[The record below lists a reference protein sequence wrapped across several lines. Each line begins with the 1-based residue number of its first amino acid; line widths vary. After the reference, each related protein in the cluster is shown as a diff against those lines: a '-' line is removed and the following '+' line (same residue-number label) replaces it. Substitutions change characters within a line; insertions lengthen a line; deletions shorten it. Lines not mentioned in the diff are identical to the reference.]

1 MVVVT
6 SYKLIEAGEHD
17 IVVPMSE
24 FENLIETNSQAAED
38 LVLARGDLNRV
49 GAELILCN
57 LAATVDLL
65 AVEEFVEL
73 SDETRSS
80 IMKIAEIGEKIVP
93 PEDDEQ
99 EIYAGEPIEEQ
110 VYREHMISPIRA
122 LRRAVSRGHFE
133 QDGHE
138 QEKDVRSAVLLAAS
152 AFKGVLEEQSDDP
165 VFNDTVRYFRRNTE
179 TAAKIASLI
188 QLTQLRSPHTA

>member
-1 MVVVT
+1 
-6 SYKLIEAGEHD
+6 LIEAKQRG
-17 IVVPMSE
+17 IVVLVSDL
-24 FENLIETNSQAAED
+24 ENLIETNSQAAED
-38 LVLARGDLNRV
+38 LVLARGDLNTL

-57 LAATVDLL
+57 IAATVDLL

-93 PEDDEQ
+93 PEEDELK
-99 EIYAGEPIEEQ
+99 IYPEEPLDEHA
-110 VYREHMISPIRA
+110 YRIYMISPIRA

-152 AFKGVLEEQSDDP
+152 AFKGVLEEQEDDP

-179 TAAKIASLI
+179 TAAKIASLV
-188 QLTQLRSPHTA
+188 QLTQLRAV